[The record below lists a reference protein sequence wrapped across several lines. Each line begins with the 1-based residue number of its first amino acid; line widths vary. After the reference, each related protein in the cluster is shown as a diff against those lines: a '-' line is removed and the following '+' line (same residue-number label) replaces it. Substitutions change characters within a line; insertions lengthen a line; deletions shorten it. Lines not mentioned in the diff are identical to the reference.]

1 MVSLANPPVTV
12 TGALPPPAHPA
23 GLKALSSTDT
33 VNGVTCQPSC
43 DSHGCLAASYLACIT
58 ITYEGEITVMW
69 LQLASF
75 LDKNLSPLESI
86 PATCLTHLTA
96 IISAAL
102 VLCMAASTPAS
113 PECSYTDH
121 TSWSLPAPQ
130 GRRDW

>member
-1 MVSLANPPVTV
+1 MGEEREEGREERSLGEENLHTLRPQGTQLYRYI

-69 LQLASF
+69 LQLASMYGGF
-75 LDKNLSPLESI
+75 NSCQPR
-86 PATCLTHLTA
+86 
-96 IISAAL
+96 
-102 VLCMAASTPAS
+102 VLL
-113 PECSYTDH
+113 H
-121 TSWSLPAPQ
+121 
-130 GRRDW
+130 